1 MLKVDLNSDLG
12 ESFGNYKLG
21 LDEKVLAFV
30 SSANIA
36 CGWHAGDP
44 LVMDK
49 TIRLAKESGVQIG
62 AHTGFPDLLGFGRRN
77 IAISPYEA
85 YAYTKYQL
93 GAFYAFAQAHG
104 LRIQHVKPHGAFY
117 NMCAVDLRLAQEVC
131 RAIQEFDDQIILLG
145 LAGSKLIDAARQIGL
160 RAASEFFADR
170 AYTDEGT
177 LAPRALEG
185 SVIHDEDVA
194 ISRTIKMLKD
204 GTVTSIGGR
213 EIELKCESICVH
225 GDNQN
230 AVDFVALIRSR
241 LQSEGIEIAPLCEI
255 V

>member
-21 LDEKVLAFV
+21 LDEEVLEYV
-30 SSANIA
+30 TSANIA

-49 TIRLAKESGVQIG
+49 TVAMAAGKNVAIG

-77 IAISPYEA
+77 MKISPYEA

-93 GAFYAFAQAHG
+93 GAFYGFAKAHG
-104 LRIQHVKPHGAFY
+104 AAIQHVKPHGAFY
-117 NMCAVDLRLAQEVC
+117 NMCAVDLDLSAEVC
-131 RAIQEFDDQIILLG
+131 RAVYEFDKDIILMA
-145 LAGSKLIDAARQIGL
+145 LAGSKLVQAAKETGL

-170 AYTDEGT
+170 AYMDDGT
-177 LAPRALEG
+177 LAPRTMEG
-185 SVIHDEDVA
+185 SVIHDRDVA
-194 ISRTIKMLKD
+194 LSRIIKMLRT
-204 GTVTSIGGR
+204 GTVTSVSGK
-213 EIELKCESICVH
+213 EIALSCQSICVH
-225 GDNQN
+225 GDNKN
-230 AVDFVALIRSR
+230 AVEFVAMIRAK
-241 LQSEGIEIAPLCEI
+241 LAEEGIAAAPLAEI